1 MNFNLKTY
9 QAFKVKRFLKENKN
23 VIVYVCPEYNSQIK
37 VKLTKLFAVKG
48 LSYLK
53 VINKVSVKML
63 KRSVFSRYASLITGP
78 VILVSLNGSKKSL
91 FLSELI
97 NLSTRLHFVC
107 MRVKL
112 RFYTSLELNK
122 MSTVDSHLTY
132 TNFKKSVLSPY
143 IHLYLNMLL
152 YLNKSRNNVI

>member
-23 VIVYVCPEYNSQIK
+23 VIVYVCPEYNSQIN

-63 KRSVFSRYASLITGP
+63 KRSIFSRYASLLTGP
-78 VILVSLNGSKKSL
+78 VILVSLKVLGAMI
-91 FLSELI
+91 LS
-97 NLSTRLHFVC
+97 
-107 MRVKL
+107 
-112 RFYTSLELNK
+112 
-122 MSTVDSHLTY
+122 DSHK
-132 TNFKKSVLSPY
+132 NRKEEE
-143 IHLYLNMLL
+143 
-152 YLNKSRNNVI
+152 